1 MYGTAEEMQRQ
12 QENEAADVHEA
23 IMSGNAQAGST
34 VPEPKAMPTQSG
46 RPALRSTPKL
56 RSRPREDASRSRT
69 RSPSPRPVDSTPGLR
84 EERVLIMP
92 NGVHL
97 RATPKVRARSP
108 RQQREEMHEF
118 DDLEWCNPDGSGEME
133 EIMELARWLRDDRDR
148 ENQASTAPARSEVPV
163 PPWRQPSNA
172 ATTAAPDAAP
182 AASRADATAE
192 GGGRRWEAPS
202 NAATTAAPDAAPAA
216 SRAEPT
222 AAASW
227 FEPEGGGRRGEAY
240 RPRPGNPRGPRN
252 GNRGGQNRR
261 WYAARSLAV
270 EGGWLDTFL
279 RLHPKPKPPEDQ

>member
-12 QENEAADVHEA
+12 QENEAAVVHEA
-23 IMSGNAQAGST
+23 IMSGNAQAGRT
-34 VPEPKAMPTQSG
+34 VAEPKAMPTQSG

-56 RSRPREDASRSRT
+56 RARPREDASRSRT
-69 RSPSPRPVDSTPGLR
+69 RSPSPRPVDSTPGQR
-84 EERVLIMP
+84 EEMAEFTLQ
-92 NGVHL
+92 NGVQL
-97 RATPKVRARSP
+97 RATPKLRARSP
-108 RQQREEMHEF
+108 RPVDSTPEQREEMAEF
-118 DDLEWCNPDGSGEME
+118 TLEWFNPDGSGEMD

-182 AASRADATAE
+182 AASRAQPTAE
-192 GGGRRWEAPS
+192 VGGREA
-202 NAATTAAPDAAPAA
+202 AWWDQPAA
-216 SRAEPT
+216 K
-222 AAASW
+222 
-227 FEPEGGGRRGEAY
+227 GGGRRGEAY
-240 RPRPGNPRGPRN
+240 RPRLGNPRGPRN